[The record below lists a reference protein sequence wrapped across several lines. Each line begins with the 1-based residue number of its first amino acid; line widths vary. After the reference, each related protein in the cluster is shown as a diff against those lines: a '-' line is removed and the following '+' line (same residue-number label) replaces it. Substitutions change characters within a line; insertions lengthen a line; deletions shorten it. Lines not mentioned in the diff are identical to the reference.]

1 MYRLIVL
8 ISVVIIFTN
17 TGVSQDKPLN
27 LNKPEREAWF
37 SDLGFGMFIHWS
49 YDVSLGMVISHSMVG
64 ASEEYLEK
72 YINELPG
79 YFNPTKFNPA
89 NWAKQA
95 KLAGMNYVVFTTKH
109 HNGFCMF
116 DTRTTDYNIINT
128 PFGRDATREVIDAF
142 RKEGIAIGI
151 YFSPDDFYFLHK
163 QGTTIS
169 RRRPE
174 AMPSNNPELLNYISE
189 QMKELM
195 SNYGTIDIVFLDGAD
210 QAGQTDLAT
219 VCWQINPNVVVTR
232 GAMETP
238 EQNTPDEPIPAPWE
252 ACYTLGNQWQ
262 FRPTNEDYKSGR
274 NVIEML
280 IEIRAKGGNLLLNF
294 GPDTNGEIPGDQA
307 GILNEI
313 ALWMFI
319 NGESL
324 DNVEAMNPVR
334 EGNIWF
340 TQSKKG
346 KTVYA
351 FITKEDWLYGRRKDF
366 LIKSLRATDN
376 TKISVLGHNGKVL
389 EYQTDVDPSPLF
401 TQTDRGLELSI
412 MRAHRIYNDHK
423 WPNPVV
429 LKLEN
434 VEFKNNK

>member
-1 MYRLIVL
+1 
-8 ISVVIIFTN
+8 
-17 TGVSQDKPLN
+17 
-27 LNKPEREAWF
+27 
-37 SDLGFGMFIHWS
+37 
-49 YDVSLGMVISHSMVG
+49 
-64 ASEEYLEK
+64 
-72 YINELPG
+72 
-79 YFNPTKFNPA
+79 
-89 NWAKQA
+89 
-95 KLAGMNYVVFTTKH
+95 
-109 HNGFCMF
+109 
-116 DTRTTDYNIINT
+116 
-128 PFGRDATREVIDAF
+128 
-142 RKEGIAIGI
+142 
-151 YFSPDDFYFLHK
+151 
-163 QGTTIS
+163 
-169 RRRPE
+169 
-174 AMPSNNPELLNYISE
+174 
-189 QMKELM
+189 
-195 SNYGTIDIVFLDGAD
+195 
-210 QAGQTDLAT
+210 
-219 VCWQINPNVVVTR
+219 
-232 GAMETP
+232 
-238 EQNTPDEPIPAPWE
+238 
-252 ACYTLGNQWQ
+252 
-262 FRPTNEDYKSGR
+262 
-274 NVIEML
+274 ML